1 MSTIMDIYQ
10 KSEKWLRLVTLNN
23 YAGTILC
30 KDVLHTKE
38 GLPLDGAQL
47 YQILLVY
54 KDQMKFNDQKEILC
68 PSNGIT
74 DESKFDVTLY
84 TSLIEVMFKSKYN
97 RLIKDVRKN
106 RNHIYH
112 MANKDI
118 SESEFEKEWNSA
130 CAMLEGH
137 GFTESVE
144 DLKNCNLFTIKKLK
158 KIMDSIQFEDKG
170 SVKVLL
176 FFEILPSIQPAK
188 KVCSL
193 KITYYF

>member
-1 MSTIMDIYQ
+1 MSTITDIYQ
-10 KSEKWLRLVTLNN
+10 NSEKWLRLVTLNN

-38 GLPLDGAQL
+38 GLPVDGAQL
-47 YQILLVY
+47 YQKLLVY
-54 KDQMKFNDQKEILC
+54 KDQMKFNDQKDILC

-84 TSLIEVMFKSKYN
+84 TSLIDGMFKSKYN
-97 RLIKDVRKN
+97 RLIKDLRNN

-118 SESEFEKEWNSA
+118 SESDFEKEWNNA
-130 CAMLEGH
+130 CAMLQGH
-137 GFTESVE
+137 GFAEMVE
-144 DLKNCNLFTIKKLK
+144 DLKNCNLFTIRKLE
-158 KIMDSIQFEDKG
+158 KILDSIPSEG

-176 FFEILPSIQPAK
+176 FFIVNLIN
-188 KVCSL
+188 VF
-193 KITYYF
+193 YFIVLCFC

>member
-1 MSTIMDIYQ
+1 MSTITDIYQ
-10 KSEKWLRLVTLNN
+10 NSEKWLRLVTLNN

-38 GLPLDGAQL
+38 GLPVDGAQL
-47 YQILLVY
+47 YQKLLVY

-84 TSLIEVMFKSKYN
+84 TSLIDVMFKSKYN
-97 RLIKDVRKN
+97 RLIKDLRNN

-118 SESEFEKEWNSA
+118 SESDFEKEWNNA
-130 CAMLEGH
+130 CAMLQGH
-137 GFTESVE
+137 GFAEMVK
-144 DLKNCNLFTIKKLK
+144 DLKNCNLFTIRKLE
-158 KIMDSIQFEDKG
+158 KILDSIPSEG

-176 FFEILPSIQPAK
+176 FFIVNLIN
-188 KVCSL
+188 VF
-193 KITYYF
+193 YFIVLCFC